1 MSEFK
6 LPTEI
11 VELPSKGLLYPE
23 DSELAKGYE
32 MKYMTASKEEDIK
45 LPTEIV
51 ELPSKGL
58 LYPEDSELAKGVVE
72 MKYMTAKE
80 EDILT
85 NQSYIKNGT
94 VLDKLMKSLIVSKI
108 NYDDLLVGDKNAI
121 MIAARILGYGSE
133 YTFNYGNEEY
143 NVDLSQVD
151 NKPLNEELFSSRMNE
166 FTFTLPKSKN
176 TVTFK
181 LLNHKDEQDISR
193 ELEGLKKINRD
204 ASPEISTRLKYL
216 ITSVEGN
223 REKKDIR
230 EFVDNYL
237 LAQDSRAL
245 REYVRE
251 IQPDVD
257 LTFFPDG
264 SSERI
269 NIPIGVK
276 FFWPDL

>member
-23 DSELAKGYE
+23 DSELAKG
-32 MKYMTASKEEDIK
+32 TI
-45 LPTEIV
+45 
-51 ELPSKGL
+51 
-58 LYPEDSELAKGVVE
+58 E

-94 VLDKLMKSLIVSKI
+94 VLDKLMKSLIVSPI
-108 NYDDLLVGDKNAI
+108 EYDDLLLGDKNAI
-121 MIAARILGYGSE
+121 MVASRILGYGAE
-133 YTFNYGNEEY
+133 YKFDYNGEEQVI
-143 NVDLSQVD
+143 NLSSLE
-151 NKPLNEELFSSRMNE
+151 NKPLKEELFKDRVNE
-166 FTFTLPKSKN
+166 FTLTLPRSGN
-176 TVTFK
+176 VVTFK
-181 LLNHKDEQDISR
+181 LLTHRDEQEITR
-193 ELEGLKKINRD
+193 ELNGLKKINKD

-216 ITSVEGN
+216 ITSVEGK
-223 REKKDIR
+223 RDKKDIR

-237 LAQDSRAL
+237 LAADSRAI
-245 REYVRE
+245 REYIKE

-264 SSERI
+264 SDDRI
-269 NIPIGVK
+269 SLPIGIS
-276 FFWPDL
+276 FFWPEL